1 MDGMKMRAW
10 MAPEVSGEAEGRW
23 VEVELDEKAV
33 RRLAADPDLRPELRI
48 CAEAYLAAVEG

>member
-48 CAEAYLAAVEG
+48 CAEA

>member
-1 MDGMKMRAW
+1 MDGLKMRAW
-10 MAPEVSGEAEGRW
+10 MAPEAPDQEGKW
-23 VEVELDEKAV
+23 IDVELDDIAV